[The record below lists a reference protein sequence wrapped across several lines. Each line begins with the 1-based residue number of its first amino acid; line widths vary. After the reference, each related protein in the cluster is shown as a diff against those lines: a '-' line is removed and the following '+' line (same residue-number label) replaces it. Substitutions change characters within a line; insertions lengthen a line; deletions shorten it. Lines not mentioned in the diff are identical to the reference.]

1 MTVPTAPE
9 VARTLADALEGAQ
22 IPYAVG
28 GALALA
34 VWGFPRAT
42 NDVDLDVFA
51 ELEDLPRVFD
61 AFESAGC
68 VLDRAAASA
77 SAAERGDFHV
87 SLGGLR
93 VDVFVPS
100 IPLYASAERR
110 VRTAPLRGRPAR
122 YLSAEDL
129 AVFKILF
136 FRTKDLL
143 DVERMLAFGGHAF
156 DRSYVRHWL
165 VDLVGQD
172 DERVIRWDRLVS
184 DVDSTPGAP

>member
-1 MTVPTAPE
+1 MDHAGCSLSRATPAHAVSVPTAPE

-61 AFESAGC
+61 AFERAGC
-68 VLDRAAASA
+68 VV
-77 SAAERGDFHV
+77 E
-87 SLGGLR
+87 
-93 VDVFVPS
+93 
-100 IPLYASAERR
+100 
-110 VRTAPLRGRPAR
+110 
-122 YLSAEDL
+122 
-129 AVFKILF
+129 
-136 FRTKDLL
+136 L
-143 DVERMLAFGGHAF
+143 DVERMLAFGRGAF
-156 DRSYVRHWL
+156 DRRYVRQWL

-172 DERVIRWDRLVS
+172 DERVLRWDRLVS
-184 DVDSTPGAP
+184 DVDSV